1 MVWKLGVK
9 KRCPRLF
16 NPMSR
21 LMERIELVPGK
32 CAGEAGQP
40 FLVRDM
46 RRSHAGRGLLKRSW
60 VQPLHITSGEGEPQG
75 GPSAQ

>member
-9 KRCPRLF
+9 KKGSLSF

-40 FLVRDM
+40 FLVRAM
-46 RRSHAGRGLLKRSW
+46 RHSHAGRGLLKHS
-60 VQPLHITSGEGEPQG
+60 
-75 GPSAQ
+75 